1 MADRPILFS
10 APMVQALLREAR
22 QTGTGKTQ
30 TRRVLKHRDASIQA
44 GIVQGSPRA
53 SIFDGWCCFEHPLF
67 GPGTS
72 VRLPYAVGDRLWVK
86 ETWQTGSGSLG
97 PQIAYRATGD
107 CHDIEAWDGEDEGA
121 GPSFNYER
129 CPGAKWHTWLPDL
142 LSGAEGIWRPSLFM
156 PRWAS
161 RLTLLVT
168 DVRVERLQDISE
180 GDAAAEG
187 ATLRPRAYRG
197 GDGWCMD
204 WSPVGRPS
212 RWAADG
218 KTLSEEDIC
227 FSDPRSAF
235 GSFINELHD
244 PRWNLKG
251 DGLWGENPW
260 ICAVS
265 FTVHARNIDQLAPI
279 AEAAE

>member
-1 MADRPILFS
+1 
-10 APMVQALLREAR
+10 MVLALLREAR
-22 QTGTGKTQ
+22 QPGAGKTQ
-30 TRRVLKHRDASIQA
+30 TRRVLKDEIREAPGMDAVHPKNTIKHPAPYLDSYCSGPRSPLNPRGMSDQWCWWTRDDRQ
-44 GIVQGSPRA
+44 
-53 SIFDGWCCFEHPLF
+53 C
-67 GPGTS
+67 
-72 VRLPYAVGDRLWVK
+72 LPTFRVPFVPGDRLWVK
-86 ETWQTGSGSLG
+86 ETWCHTGEGVWSVRDSHTALDGRV
-97 PQIAYRATGD
+97 IYRAD
-107 CHDIEAWDGEDEGA
+107 DE
-121 GPSFNYER
+121 R
-129 CPGAKWHTWLPDL
+129 RDPGIKWF
-142 LSGAEGIWRPSLFM
+142 SSLFL
-156 PRWAS
+156 PRFRS

-168 DVRVERLQDISE
+168 DVRVERLQDISRE
-180 GDAAAEG
+180 DAVAEG
-187 ATLRPRAYRG
+187 ATMRPRAYRG

-204 WSPVGRPS
+204 WSPVGRAS

-265 FTVHARNIDQLAPI
+265 FSVHARNIDQFAPI

>member
-10 APMVQALLREAR
+10 ASMVQSLLAGR
-22 QTGTGKTQ
+22 KTQ
-30 TRRVLKHRDASIQA
+30 TRRILKHRDANIQA

-97 PQIAYRATGD
+97 LQIAYRATGD
-107 CHDIEAWDGEDEGA
+107 CHEIEAWDGEDEGA

-168 DVRVERLQDISE
+168 DVRIERLQDISE

-187 ATLRPRAYRG
+187 VELESADPPFHYVPGIWPHSITAVGIEEPG
-197 GDGWCMD
+197 G
-204 WSPVGRPS
+204 RH
-212 RWAADG
+212 AA
-218 KTLSEEDIC
+218 
-227 FSDPRSAF
+227 RSFA
-235 GSFINELHD
+235 
-244 PRWNLKG
+244 K
-251 DGLWGENPW
+251 LWGHINGPESWQANPW
-260 ICAVS
+260 VVVVEFS
-265 FTVHARNIDQLAPI
+265 VHARNIDQLAPI

>member
-22 QTGTGKTQ
+22 QPGTGKTQ
-30 TRRVLKHRDASIQA
+30 TRRILKPEPATSRPREGSTLIHEGVDGSDFHRKVVAHFR
-44 GIVQGSPRA
+44 PR
-53 SIFDGWCCFEHPLF
+53 F
-67 GPGTS
+67 
-72 VRLPYAVGDRLWVK
+72 AVGDRLWVK
-86 ETWQTGSGSLG
+86 ETWQTGSGGLG

-161 RLTLLVT
+161 RLTLLLSE
-168 DVRVERLQDISE
+168 VRVERLHDISE
-180 GDAAAEG
+180 ADAEAEG
-187 ATLRPRAYRG
+187 CEFELWDQTLAVRDYSKP
-197 GDGWCMD
+197 DGWFQA
-204 WSPVGRPS
+204 WSEDAGGTYVE
-212 RWAADG
+212 ADRIWRA
-218 KTLSEEDIC
+218 S
-227 FSDPRSAF
+227 FRSLWE
-235 GSFINELHD
+235 SINGPES
-244 PRWNLKG
+244 WQA
-251 DGLWGENPW
+251 NPW
-260 ICAVS
+260 VVVVGFS
-265 FTVHARNIDQLAPI
+265 VHARNIDQLAPI